1 MRWRSELGA
10 GGAAPCRKVEA
21 LGVEPDRPPAP
32 GTRSPGGSLVPR
44 ESSELGKAK
53 RIRLREEPLFR
64 LDQRRFA
71 LAGRED
77 FSDRERGGAAKAAV
91 EMHVLDAELEEARN
105 RQSRHRG
112 RLWDCAVNTGP

>member
-1 MRWRSELGA
+1 MRRRRELGA
-10 GGAAPCRKVEA
+10 CGAAPCRKVEA
-21 LGVEPDRPPAP
+21 LGIEPDRTPSS
-32 GTRSPGGSLVPR
+32 GTWGPGGSLVPPEPR
-44 ESSELGKAK
+44 ELSKAK

-91 EMHVLDAELEEARN
+91 EMDVLDAESEEAEIGKAGIDAGFGI
-105 RQSRHRG
+105 S
-112 RLWDCAVNTGP
+112 L